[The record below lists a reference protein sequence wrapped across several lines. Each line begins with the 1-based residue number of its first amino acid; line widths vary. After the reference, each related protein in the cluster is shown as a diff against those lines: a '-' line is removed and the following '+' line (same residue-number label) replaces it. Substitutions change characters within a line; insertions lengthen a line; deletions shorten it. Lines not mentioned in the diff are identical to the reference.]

1 MAPPAPRQPAG
12 PQVYTVYFDF
22 NRSTLASSAI
32 PVIDQAAASAKQNNV
47 TRIQVIG
54 HADRAGSDAYNQ
66 RLSERR
72 SAAVRDALVQ
82 RGIPADEI
90 VTMGRGERDP
100 AVPTPD
106 GVREPRNRRVVIE
119 EQQPGA

>member
-1 MAPPAPRQPAG
+1 
-12 PQVYTVYFDF
+12 
-22 NRSTLASSAI
+22 
-32 PVIDQAAASAKQNNV
+32 
-47 TRIQVIG
+47 VIG

-82 RGIPADEI
+82 RGIPANEI